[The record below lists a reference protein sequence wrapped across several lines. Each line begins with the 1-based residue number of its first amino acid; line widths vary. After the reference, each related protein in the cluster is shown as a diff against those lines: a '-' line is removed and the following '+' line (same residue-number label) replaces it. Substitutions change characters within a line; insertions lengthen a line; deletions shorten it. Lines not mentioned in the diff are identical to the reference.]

1 MYSKKQEKHLWRGL
15 CRDSYGIIYH
25 SLLIVKRNKGPLQ
38 EIWRRYYLEHYNIK
52 KLSRWY

>member
-25 SLLIVKRNKGPLQ
+25 SLLIVKHNKGLLQ
-38 EIWRRYYLEHYNIK
+38 EI
-52 KLSRWY
+52 